1 MTLKTRKNCQYCRYK
16 LCELAGMKTSW
27 VLTEEERKLKF
38 AGKGKKR
45 KDRVVSGSGSI
56 VSTVSESLSPDP
68 TELSSMPMLGL
79 CDTDMAE
86 IQGHVLTSGCYEASR
101 VSDMDTQLIRKIIR
115 IIAFKASLDVDGQTQ
130 LRQVIHSRCHR
141 LVTKTEVRMPV
152 VRSPL
157 ITRSLSI
164 ASGVLGFE

>member
-1 MTLKTRKNCQYCRYK
+1 
-16 LCELAGMKTSW
+16 MKTPW

-45 KDRVVSGSGSI
+45 KDRVVSGSGSS
-56 VSTVSESLSPDP
+56 VSAVSESLSPDP
-68 TELSSMPMLGL
+68 ATELTSMPMLGL

-115 IIAFKASLDVDGQTQ
+115 IIAFKASLDTDGQTQ
-130 LRQVIHSRCHR
+130 LRQVITSRCHR
-141 LVTKTEVRMPV
+141 LVTKTEVV
-152 VRSPL
+152 SPKDL
-157 ITRSLSI
+157 ITHYHLCH
-164 ASGVLGFE
+164 

>member
-1 MTLKTRKNCQYCRYK
+1 M
-16 LCELAGMKTSW
+16 AGMKTSW

-45 KDRVVSGSGSI
+45 KDRVVSGSGSS
-56 VSTVSESLSPDP
+56 VSAVSESLSPDP
-68 TELSSMPMLGL
+68 ATELSSMPMLGL

-115 IIAFKASLDVDGQTQ
+115 IIAFKASLDLDGQTQ
-130 LRQVIHSRCHR
+130 LRQVITSRCHR
-141 LVTKTEVRMPV
+141 LVTKTEVAM
-152 VRSPL
+152 L
-157 ITRSLSI
+157 KI
-164 ASGVLGFE
+164 